1 MNGKIAVKVA
11 LDLEGRAAS
20 IVVRGLVDSRNV
32 QALYSLAHRAHS
44 LNPGFEITL
53 DLSAAPAE
61 PEVLDAL
68 QAYVC
73 LRRLPKHI
81 DPGQAECRLRI
92 VTGEPAQQTMSDGTM
107 AV

>member
-1 MNGKIAVKVA
+1 MNAKLAVKIA
-11 LDLEGRAAS
+11 LDLEGRSAS
-20 IVVRGLVDSRNV
+20 IVVRGRVDTRNV
-32 QALYSLAHRAHS
+32 QALYSLAQRANS
-44 LNPGFEITL
+44 LNPGFEIVL
-53 DLSAAPAE
+53 DLSCAATDREA
-61 PEVLDAL
+61 LDAL

-92 VTGEPAQQTMSDGTM
+92 VAGEPAQQTMSDGTL